1 MKIIIFKECKLNL
14 KNYLND
20 KGHGGISELARKIN
34 AHINDVGCWARN
46 KRSVPVKRCVQ
57 IEKLTDGV
65 VTRRELRPDDYWEIW
80 PDLAKDE
87 TPEKAA

>member
-1 MKIIIFKECKLNL
+1 MIVFNKEFNYMKS
-14 KNYLND
+14 
-20 KGHGGISELARKIN
+20 GISAAIEFFGSQNSLATNLDLKQQSVQLWVSGSRP
-34 AHINDVGCWARN
+34 
-46 KRSVPVKRCVQ
+46 VPVKRCVQ

-65 VTRRELRPDDYWEIW
+65 VTRRDLRPDDYWEIW